1 MANDRELFIGRGH
14 SFVTLLQWEHGFI
27 PVWEY
32 NRIVKHSSVK
42 RWSMLTDLEWIDMT
56 SGRIVDDSTGIVY
69 DRLDEKVGDL
79 FV

>member
-32 NRIVKHSSVK
+32 NGMTK
-42 RWSMLTDLEWIDMT
+42 REYYRY
-56 SGRIVDDSTGIVY
+56 G
-69 DRLDEKVGDL
+69 
-79 FV
+79 

>member
-1 MANDRELFIGRGH
+1 MANNREL
-14 SFVTLLQWEHGFI
+14 WEHGFI

-56 SGRIVDDSTGIVY
+56 SGRIVEDFTGIVY
-69 DRLDEKVGDL
+69 DRLVEKVGDL